1 MFNAQSVEPREKRT
15 EIVEFIRDEDVDVM
29 FLTEAWMK
37 TQGDEAKCADL
48 SSPGYTFKSFP
59 RATRGGGLAVVTREG
74 LPVTVSASFPF
85 THTFF

>member
-1 MFNAQSVEPREKRT
+1 MFNDQSVGPREKRT

-59 RATRGGGLAVVTREG
+59 HATRGGGLAVVMREG
-74 LPVTVSASFPF
+74 LPGTVSESLPL
-85 THTFF
+85 THIF